1 MWTYLQMENH
11 QIMQVTIEIPNDIA
25 EEMAAKHDAS
35 LSRAVLEKVA
45 LEGYRSGEFTH
56 AQVRRLL
63 GFEHRLD
70 VDAFLKERGVDLDYT
85 VADLERDRETHH
97 RLGL

>member
-1 MWTYLQMENH
+1 MR
-11 QIMQVTIEIPNDIA
+11 IAIELPDDIA
-25 EEMAAKHDAS
+25 AELVGRNGAN

-45 LEGYRSGEFTH
+45 LEAYRSRELTQ

-70 VDAFLKERGVDLDYT
+70 VEAFLKEHGVYLDYT
-85 VADLERDRETHH
+85 LEDLERDRETH
-97 RLGL
+97 RRVVL